1 MISGGEIMNYKK
13 IMKELSLKENIPIK
27 VLEKEMQAAI
37 YSAGLNCSVKDFI
50 KKGHKLAKKRL
61 YIA

>member
-1 MISGGEIMNYKK
+1 MNYKK